1 MSLLAL
7 RRHSKLIVVLLIATL
22 IDFGCASFTQTQLI
36 SPRGSTYRYVYEL
49 IEPVASKTLQYQ
61 NPKFN
66 LWFTVDQGAVCFDA
80 RNLSSSTMVILGGN
94 ASMGINGKF
103 FPVRTS
109 STYYADSASLKLTTP
124 VPAGGYVQDFFI
136 PRNNIFYDGN
146 NWVERELLPTMDYNN
161 PVRKQAIQKNVGNEI
176 HLVVPIKVGNDLQ
189 DYTFRFKIAGVK
201 VVNPDSVVQ
210 NGPRLPTPP
219 MPKRPLSNTEMW
231 VSIGIV
237 SSVTLAAILIVTRDH
252 PFPSGL

>member
-1 MSLLAL
+1 MSLVAL
-7 RRHSKLIVVLLIATL
+7 RRHSKLIAALMIASL
-22 IDFGCASFTQTQLI
+22 IDFGCASFSRVQLI
-36 SPRGSTYRYVYEL
+36 SPRGNTYRYVYEMV
-49 IEPVASKTLQYQ
+49 EPVESPDLQYK

-66 LWFTVDQGAVCFDA
+66 MWFTVDQGAVSFDA
-80 RNLSSSTMVILGGN
+80 RNLSSSKMVILGGN

-109 STYYADSASLKLTTP
+109 STYYADSTSFLLTTP

-146 NWVERELLPTMDYNN
+146 KWVERDLLPTMDYNN
-161 PVRKQAIQKNVGNEI
+161 PVRRLAIQKNIGAEI
-176 HLVVPIKVGNDLQ
+176 HLIVPIKIGNELQ
-189 DYTFRFKIAGVK
+189 EYTFRFKIAGVK

-210 NGPRLPTPP
+210 HEPRLPPP
-219 MPKRPLSNTEMW
+219 PTPKRPPTKTEFW

-237 SSVTLAAILIVTRDH
+237 SSVTLATLLIVTREH